1 MNLGFWRDIALVLL
15 ALEAFLGVLVAGAA
29 CYFAIRGVRWLKA
42 NIPRVTRPA
51 RYYLMQTEQVVR
63 RAGTSAVR
71 PFIWSG
77 ATAAR
82 VRAAWRGLKRP
93 ERRNSHV

>member
-1 MNLGFWRDIALVLL
+1 MSLGFWRDIAVVLL
-15 ALEAFLGVLVAGAA
+15 ALEAFLGVLVAGAV
-29 CYFAIRGVRWLKA
+29 CYLAIRGVLWLKA

-51 RYYLMQTEQVVR
+51 RYYLTRAEQVVR
-63 RAGTSAVR
+63 RAGTSAVG

-77 ATAAR
+77 ASAAR
-82 VRAAWRGLKRP
+82 VRAAWRALKRP